1 MAEQGWKM
9 DSTWLRGRTVL
20 VTGATSGIGRAT
32 LDALAPVVQRLLFVG
47 RDADLVRTTA
57 SSLTTAFP
65 QLEVHG
71 FTADLALQAETRKV
85 AAWATAFPELHG
97 LVNNV
102 GAVFDQCVL
111 TADGIERQFAINY
124 VNQALLTRALLPLLL
139 RSANPA
145 APSRIVMVSSMS
157 HRKAKPLSTEFSG
170 LKPYIALLAYRQS
183 KLAQCLFTVELAR
196 RLQGQPLTINALC
209 PGPTRTRIG
218 SKNTHNWLVRSIWS
232 LSSRFFRPVEE
243 GAAHVLKVLADDA
256 LNGATG
262 QFYENFKL
270 APFGTKVLEAE
281 SASSLWNETCDRLNL
296 PREL

>member
-1 MAEQGWKM
+1 M

-32 LDALAPVVQRLLFVG
+32 LDALAPVVRRLLFVG

-71 FTADLALQAETRKV
+71 FTADLAQQAETRKV
-85 AAWATAFPELHG
+85 ATWATAFPELHG

-111 TADGIERQFAINY
+111 TGDGIERQFAINY
-124 VNQALLTRALLPLLL
+124 VNQVLLTRSLLPLLL
-139 RSANPA
+139 KSSHE
-145 APSRIVMVSSMS
+145 APSRIVMVSSYS
-157 HRKAKPLSTEFSG
+157 HRKGKPLSTEFTG
-170 LKPYIALLAYRQS
+170 LKPYVALLAYRQS

-196 RLQGQPLTINALC
+196 RLQGHPLTINALC
-209 PGPTRTRIG
+209 PGPTQTHIG
-218 SKNTHNWLVRSIWS
+218 SKNTHNRIVRWIWS
-232 LSSRFFRPVEE
+232 FSSRFFHPVEE
-243 GAAHVLKVLADDA
+243 GAANVVKVLADDA
-256 LNGATG
+256 LTAASG
-262 QFYENFKL
+262 QFYENFHP
-270 APFGTKVLEAE
+270 APFGKRVLEPETAR
-281 SASSLWNETCDRLNL
+281 SLWNDTCDRLKL